1 MKSLSSFCLLL
12 WLIPYFGKQYFPEIF
27 SVWYL
32 QWTTFGL
39 LSVLLPFGFAKSILS
54 KTEQKYATSF
64 LFIFLVNVFLTG
76 VGLNLLKSTNTYLSV
91 QSELVPE
98 NASLATINNENPE
111 VRSVIAQ
118 VIYKEFGQPIMYK
131 NESNELVIY
140 SPTEDDKKSYR
151 ERFTTGEKAKEIIKN
166 TSRQITEIMYLFG
179 WACGCFFIVFII
191 TFRLEQSKANKSLKQ
206 DK

>member
-27 SVWYL
+27 SVWYI

-39 LSVLLPFGFAKSILS
+39 LSILLPFGFAKSISS
-54 KTEQKYATSF
+54 KTEQKYTTSF

-91 QSELVPE
+91 LSALVPE

-140 SPTEDDKKSYR
+140 SPTEDDKNSYR

-166 TSRQITEIMYLFG
+166 TSQQITEIMYLFG
-179 WACGCFFIVFII
+179 WACGCFLIVFII